1 MANFVY
7 VPILRWKKGEQ
18 GALKHM
24 DAGDRQRFLPVLEV
38 QNLEQGAAQPKLT
51 EQMVQCA
58 GVDFPIAVD
67 LSDAYNGPVPHNGL
81 ADVCHRLTAAG
92 VEAWPTVRATA
103 ALADLSG
110 LVQLK
115 GFPAVVIRARAG
127 VQVPELDVVIASVR
141 RACGRRTALY
151 LVLDLYALGDRDPAT
166 TAASIS
172 GVVAHYC
179 ADPTLTQVIVAGGSF
194 PMSLAGLNQ
203 GINNLLLRRE
213 VAIWKALRAIS
224 GCEDAV
230 FGDYGVTNPEP
241 LEEID
246 PTRLNPA
253 AAIRYAL
260 TSHWRVIRGSGVK
273 SKGKGGMKQYNG
285 LCQLLLIHPDYS
297 GKTYSF
303 GDDRYHHH
311 AQPGASS
318 GNYMTWRRD
327 ATSHHLVLTVRNLVA
342 GSM

>member
-7 VPILRWKKGEQ
+7 VPILRWKQGEQ

-24 DAGDRQRFLPVLEV
+24 VGGDRQRTLPVVEV
-38 QNLEQGAAQPKLT
+38 QMLEQGAAQPKLIK
-51 EQMVQCA
+51 QMVECA
-58 GVDFPIAVD
+58 GGEHPIAVD
-67 LSDAYNGPVPHNGL
+67 LSDAYNGPVPHDGL
-81 ADVCHRLTAAG
+81 ADVCHRLMAAG
-92 VEAWPTVRATA
+92 IQAWPTVRGTA
-103 ALADLSG
+103 ALNDLGG
-110 LVQLK
+110 LTHLK

-127 VQVPELDVVIASVR
+127 IQVPELDVVIATVR

-151 LVLDLYALGDRDPAT
+151 LILDLYALGDRDPNA

-179 ADPTLTQVIVAGGSF
+179 ADPTLTQVAVAGGSF
-194 PMSLAGLNQ
+194 PMSLAGMKQ

-213 VAIWKALRAIS
+213 VAIWKALRLIA
-224 GCEDAV
+224 GCADVV

-253 AAIRYAL
+253 AAIRYTLA
-260 TSHWRVIRGSGVK
+260 SHWRVIRGSGVK

-297 GKTYSF
+297 GSTYSY

-311 AQPGASS
+311 AQAGASS

-342 GSM
+342 GTL